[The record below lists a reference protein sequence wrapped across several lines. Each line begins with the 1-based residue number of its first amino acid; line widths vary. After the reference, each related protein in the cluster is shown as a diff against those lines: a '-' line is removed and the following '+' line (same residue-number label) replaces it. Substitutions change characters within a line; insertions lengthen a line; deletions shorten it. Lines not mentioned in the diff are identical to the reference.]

1 MNIRNRFSVLKNPY
15 VDTYDDYIMH
25 FQNFPTTVGIKNG
38 RGHCAMF
45 AGFLGLASEWNY
57 FLSLK

>member
-45 AGFLGLASEWNY
+45 AGFLGLASE
-57 FLSLK
+57 